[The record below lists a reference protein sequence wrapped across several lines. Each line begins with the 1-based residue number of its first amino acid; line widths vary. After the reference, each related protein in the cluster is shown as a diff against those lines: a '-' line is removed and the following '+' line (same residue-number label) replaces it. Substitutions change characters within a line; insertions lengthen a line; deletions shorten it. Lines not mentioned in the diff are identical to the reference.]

1 MAKASREGFRPQP
14 IDRSNTIDLPTGDL
28 PDRVSVD
35 LDSADGNAFTVVEVD
50 DTPEADRGRPNAKHY
65 TAEDDEN
72 LSGLGKDEFEKR
84 LKRLKFETNSARR
97 EAEAAQRERD
107 AAIEAA
113 RVRDAELADLRKR
126 LEGSTGA
133 LAASMKSDREARL
146 ADARARL
153 ERAHAEGDSAAVASA
168 TADMG
173 MVQAELVQIAAR
185 TPVARA
191 AEAAPAPAA
200 QPARQAPNLAPAVA
214 AWISKNDSWFNKD
227 SAKTKLALSLHD
239 AIVQRGIQPT
249 DPNYTRELDKGMKAM
264 YSDHVAYEQ
273 SSGDDDGGPPTPR
286 RTNVVADGSRETG
299 RTSNPRIVELTKSQL
314 AIAKQLNITPQQ
326 YAASLAKY
334 APAQRNGA

>member
-14 IDRSNTIDLPTGDL
+14 IDRTNTIDLPTGDL
-28 PDRVSVD
+28 PERVSVD
-35 LDSADGNAFTVVEVD
+35 LDNADGNAFTVVEVD
-50 DTPEADRGRPNAKHY
+50 DTPEADRGRPTDVADLEPVAGDSPNVAKRI
-65 TAEDDEN
+65 A
-72 LSGLGKDEFEKR
+72 R
-84 LKRLKFETNSARR
+84 LKAETHTERRAREEVERR
-97 EAEAAQRERD
+97 EA
-107 AAIEAA
+107 AAIELL
-113 RVRDAELADLRKR
+113 RSRDAELADLRKR

-153 ERAHAEGDSAAVASA
+153 ERAHAEGDSAAVAAA

-173 MVQAELVQIAAR
+173 MVQAELVQIASR
-185 TPVARA
+185 TPAPRTA
-191 AEAAPAPAA
+191 DPAPVQQQP

-227 SAKTKLALSLHD
+227 PAKTKLALSLHD
-239 AIVQRGIQPT
+239 TIVQRGVQPS

-264 YSDHVAYEQ
+264 YPDHVAYEQ
-273 SSGDDDGGPPTPR
+273 SDGGDDGGTPTPR

-299 RTSNPRIVELTKSQL
+299 KVSNPRIVELTKSQL

>member
-14 IDRSNTIDLPTGDL
+14 IDRTNTIDLPTGDL
-28 PDRVSVD
+28 PERVSVD
-35 LDSADGNAFTVVEVD
+35 LDNADGNAFTVVEVD
-50 DTPEADRGRPNAKHY
+50 DTPEADRGRPTDVADLEPVAGDSPNVAKRI
-65 TAEDDEN
+65 A
-72 LSGLGKDEFEKR
+72 R
-84 LKRLKFETNSARR
+84 LKAETHTERRAREEVERR
-97 EAEAAQRERD
+97 EA
-107 AAIEAA
+107 AAIELL
-113 RVRDAELADLRKR
+113 RSRDAELADLRKR

-185 TPVARA
+185 TPAARQ
-191 AEAAPAPAA
+191 AEPERQPAA
-200 QPARQAPNLAPAVA
+200 QPAHQAPNLAPAVA

-227 SAKTKLALSLHD
+227 GAKTKLALSLHD
-239 AIVQRGIQPT
+239 TIVQRGIQPT
-249 DPNYTRELDKGMKAM
+249 DPRYTQELDKGMKAM
-264 YSDHVAYEQ
+264 YSDHVAYDTSQ
-273 SSGDDDGGPPTPR
+273 ADDDGGTPTPR

-299 RTSNPRIVELTKSQL
+299 KVSNPRIVELTKSQL

>member
-1 MAKASREGFRPQP
+1 MAKATREGFRPQP
-14 IDRSNTIDLPTGDL
+14 IDRTNTIDLPTGDL
-28 PDRVSVD
+28 PERVSVD
-35 LDSADGNAFTVVEVD
+35 LDNADGNAFTVVEVD

-97 EAEAAQRERD
+97 EAESAQRERD
-107 AAIEAA
+107 AAVEAA

-133 LAASMKSDREARL
+133 LAASMKSDRESRL
-146 ADARARL
+146 QDATRRL
-153 ERAHAEGDSAAVASA
+153 TQAHAEGDSAAIAAA

-173 MVQAELVQIAAR
+173 MVQAELVQIASR

-191 AEAAPAPAA
+191 AEAAPVPAA
-200 QPARQAPNLAPAVA
+200 QPQRQAPNLAPAVA

-227 SAKTKLALSLHD
+227 SAKTRLALSLHD
-239 AIVQRGIQPT
+239 TIVQRGVQPT

-264 YSDHVAYEQ
+264 YPDHVEYAPA
-273 SSGDDDGGPPTPR
+273 DPDNDGGTPTPR
-286 RTNVVADGSRETG
+286 RTNVVAEGSRETG
-299 RTSNPRIVELTKSQL
+299 KVSNPRIVELTKSQL